1 MVTPGLVPLFRT
13 YWEYFV
19 SEETNPFTENFA
31 AVISPY
37 ALDPSNA
44 VAAHKPAVLSQ
55 QVYSLTMSGDP
66 MEFLLCHPT
75 LGFDPGDDPGRL
87 GLVHSISQYDTHIDR
102 PTSPGTRRHLGHE
115 ATS

>member
-19 SEETNPFTENFA
+19 SVETNPFTENFA

-44 VAAHKPAVLSQ
+44 AAAHKPAVLSQ

-102 PTSPGTRRHLGHE
+102 PTSPRDKEAFGT
-115 ATS
+115 